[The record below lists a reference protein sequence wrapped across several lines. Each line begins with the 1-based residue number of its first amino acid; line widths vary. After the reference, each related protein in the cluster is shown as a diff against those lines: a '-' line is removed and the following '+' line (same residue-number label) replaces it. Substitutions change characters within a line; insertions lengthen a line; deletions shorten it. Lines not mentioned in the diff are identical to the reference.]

1 MAGKQIGGVDSS
13 HLDSVLIVGF
23 GFVGSS
29 LTKHLVRAG
38 VRVRVLVRS
47 EISDWVKT
55 ENPSV
60 EFFVSGNI
68 ASERLQEELLDVD
81 CVIWCAGSALPAELE
96 ADVVRCIDSR
106 VEPLQAMLDKLRH
119 RPTTFALVSS
129 GGAVYGDVQSG
140 AAKESTVPSP
150 ITAYGIANLT
160 AEFLVSRHGYSSGT
174 ATKIFRCS
182 NIYSQFQPVGRS
194 QGLIANAID
203 CAVSRRRLQ
212 IYGDGSST
220 RDYIHIDD
228 VCQSVYAILANH
240 MFSGIVNIGSGIGT
254 TINDVVESISA
265 ITGTQVEVEYQQS
278 RQGDL
283 HRCVL
288 DNERQVELTGIVPRP
303 LESGIAQIWHSL
315 VMEGR

>member
-1 MAGKQIGGVDSS
+1 M
-13 HLDSVLIVGF
+13 
-23 GFVGSS
+23 
-29 LTKHLVRAG
+29 
-38 VRVRVLVRS
+38 
-47 EISDWVKT
+47 
-55 ENPSV
+55 
-60 EFFVSGNI
+60 
-68 ASERLQEELLDVD
+68 
-81 CVIWCAGSALPAELE
+81 
-96 ADVVRCIDSR
+96 SR
-106 VEPLQAMLDKLRH
+106 
-119 RPTTFALVSS
+119 
-129 GGAVYGDVQSG
+129 Y
-140 AAKESTVPSP
+140 
-150 ITAYGIANLT
+150 
-160 AEFLVSRHGYSSGT
+160 GYSSGT

-228 VCQSVYAILANH
+228 VCQSVYAILANQ